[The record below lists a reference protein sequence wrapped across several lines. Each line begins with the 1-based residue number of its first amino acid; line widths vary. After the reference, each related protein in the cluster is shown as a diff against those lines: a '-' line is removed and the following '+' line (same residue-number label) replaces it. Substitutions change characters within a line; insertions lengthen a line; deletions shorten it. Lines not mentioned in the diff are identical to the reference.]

1 VPGTDN
7 KTTRNDLPPM
17 PRLPRREALQIGFSG
32 FLGMGLSGVLGGQAE
47 AAARAPR
54 RRVKSVVL
62 VFLTGAPS
70 HQDMWDLK
78 PDGPSTTRGE
88 FRPVATNVP
97 GVEIGPHMPG
107 LAQLADTY
115 AIVRSMRHSL
125 PSHEHGTH
133 RMLTGI
139 NKEPPGSTHM
149 ASRNDWPCFS
159 AGMQYLRPDPDGNP
173 RGIMLPTYLNNGY
186 GFCGQTA
193 GFLGADYDPWHVIKD
208 PNGKNFRV
216 DELEFQPG
224 LSVGRVNDRRQL
236 LESID
241 AQRRALSESLPVNDL
256 TRRMQQAHDILV
268 DGRLRES
275 FDIGQ
280 ETTETRDRYGRHMF
294 GQSLLLARRLVESEM
309 PIVQVNIGRMNRWDT
324 HGNNFKRLAT
334 ELVPP
339 FEKGLSSLVTD
350 LRDRGLLDETLI
362 VVTGEFGR
370 TPIINKNGGRDHWSR
385 VFSALFIGGGVQG
398 GQVIGASDQTAAD
411 PITRAYYPADMG
423 ATIYSALGIDP
434 SSQVIDRLR
443 RPHQLNKGEVI
454 APLYGTA

>member
-1 VPGTDN
+1 
-7 KTTRNDLPPM
+7 
-17 PRLPRREALQIGFSG
+17 
-32 FLGMGLSGVLGGQAE
+32 
-47 AAARAPR
+47 
-54 RRVKSVVL
+54 
-62 VFLTGAPS
+62 
-70 HQDMWDLK
+70 MWDLK
-78 PDGPSTTRGE
+78 PDGPSSTRGE

-107 LAQLADTY
+107 LAKLADTY

-139 NKEPPGSTHM
+139 NKQPPGSTHM
-149 ASRNDWPCFS
+149 ASRNDWPCYS
-159 AGMQYLRPDPDGNP
+159 AGLQYLKPHPEGQP
-173 RGIMLPTYLNNGY
+173 QGIMLPTYLNNGY

-193 GFLGADYDPWHVIKD
+193 GFLGADYDPWHVIRD
-208 PNGKNFRV
+208 PNGKNFHV

-224 LSVGRVNDRRQL
+224 LSVGRLTDRQRLLQGIDSQRQAL
-236 LESID
+236 
-241 AQRRALSESLPVNDL
+241 ANNQRVSDLS
-256 TRRMQQAHDILV
+256 RRMQQAHDILV
-268 DGRLRES
+268 SGGLRES

-280 ETTETRDRYGRHMF
+280 ESKETRDRYGRHMF
-294 GQSLLLARRLVESEM
+294 GQSMLLARRLVESEM
-309 PIVQVNIGRMNRWDT
+309 PIVQVNVGSMNRWDT
-324 HGNNFKRLAT
+324 HGNNFKRLKS

-370 TPIINKNGGRDHWSR
+370 TPKINKTGGRDHWSR

-398 GQVIGASDQTAAD
+398 GQVIGASDRMASD
-411 PITRAYYPADMG
+411 PVTRAYSPADMG
-423 ATIYSALGIDP
+423 ATIYAALGIDP
-434 SSQVIDRLR
+434 ASQVIDRLR
-443 RPHQLNKGEVI
+443 RPHQLNIGEVI